1 MSDPNCLKCLGC
13 GWHPISLE
21 EPWLKRLCSCVI
33 ETESAVVKQMM
44 QRLASGGE
52 EDRG

>member
-13 GWHPISLE
+13 GWYPISLE

-33 ETESAVVKQMM
+33 DTEIAAVKETMR
-44 QRLASGGE
+44 RLAVLRDE
-52 EDRG
+52 EV